1 MEHLMRFL
9 GRFEMNY
16 DKLGPD
22 PTRYFSPQNKE
33 VLVSKP
39 PAAFNGIMFYCMED
53 MRTRKAIRKVVMV
66 ENIKLVNP
74 LVIDQER
81 HTDGKGLGPRGY
93 YFGDNSARNLMIDI
107 VNSNRE
113 QVSELGKIMER
124 FFGNGLDNVEKAKSS
139 RNEANE
145 DVYFPT
151 REDFE
156 NTLREHY
163 NEDVEVPIGDLLD
176 AIEDDFKRK
185 NRKLGNHW
193 RVITERNIKSWSTN
207 KEEQ

>member
-1 MEHLMRFL
+1 M
-9 GRFEMNY
+9 G
-16 DKLGPD
+16 
-22 PTRYFSPQNKE
+22 
-33 VLVSKP
+33 
-39 PAAFNGIMFYCMED
+39 
-53 MRTRKAIRKVVMV
+53 TRKAIRKVVMV

-74 LVIDQER
+74 IVIDQER
-81 HTDGKGLGPRGY
+81 HMDGKGLGPRGC
-93 YFGDNSARNLMIDI
+93 YFGDGSARNLMIDI

-113 QVSELGKIMER
+113 QESELGKIMER

-139 RNEANE
+139 PNEANE

-156 NTLREHY
+156 STWREHY
-163 NEDVEVPIGDLLD
+163 NEGVEVPIDDLLD

-193 RVITERNIKSWSTN
+193 RVITKRNIKSWSTN
-207 KEEQ
+207 NEEQ